1 MHIWDNNSMPTFAL
15 QGFSRQR
22 EKEKDIET
30 VFEEIMPEIFPY
42 LKKETYI

>member
-1 MHIWDNNSMPTFAL
+1 MENKNGRSCDL
-15 QGFSRQR
+15 CLER
-22 EKEKDIET
+22 EKDIET